1 MIHCL
6 HTTDTLNTVV
16 LFHSSPGA
24 IPASMIPTPIP
35 QTSITTPTP
44 VILVTIPT
52 PIPTL
57 FYERFQLR
65 FLLDSSSIATPEINY
80 INSDFNTSPDD
91 K

>member
-1 MIHCL
+1 MWYINKR
-6 HTTDTLNTVV
+6 DAIYIV

-24 IPASMIPTPIP
+24 IPASMM

-57 FYERFQLR
+57 FL
-65 FLLDSSSIATPEINY
+65 
-80 INSDFNTSPDD
+80 
-91 K
+91 